1 MNAWPKKLNH
11 VHVILEP
18 SVQMSVLL
26 TASQYNDYLA
36 IRVQPPSLPITTPG
50 TASTALPSKHVCFFF
65 DTSGSMS
72 EEGRMSALQ
81 ATMKLLIKKK
91 PDSYK
96 FTFISYASSAKIEA
110 LAETDPSKLETA
122 VNALVPNGGTNI
134 EAALLAIR
142 DVVAHGVPID
152 SFILFTDGH
161 VNEGA
166 IHKSSGFITLLQE
179 FIPILP
185 PIHTIGCGPNYN
197 QTFLKNVAD
206 ETRSIHFYADVVET
220 LPAVVADILEG
231 MRTEIGTQAQLVVPD
246 GWINAECGKQTNR
259 TVMLGHLIADHSQ
272 WIVLKSVIETTTLPT
287 LVLSYIPSNT
297 RDTVSVS
304 CDVTDELKP
313 IEMASQVARIRI
325 ATVYSEVSELLE
337 RGGTDVA
344 LKKLND
350 LTKELK
356 ESIANKTDFLLTALA
371 QIEEMKESIPI
382 QDLTFQ
388 PPPGFNAPTGPPPLI
403 RSASSRTP
411 SGPPVLSRL
420 ASNTVALTN
429 QRGFFSRMS
438 SGPPEE
444 TYTFSSPAQRQ
455 AQQDLTQSFANATDL
470 PTCD

>member
-1 MNAWPKKLNH
+1 
-11 VHVILEP
+11 
-18 SVQMSVLL
+18 MSVLL

-36 IRVQPPSLPITTPG
+36 IRVQPPSLPIITPG
-50 TASTALPSKHVCFFF
+50 TASTALPSKHICFFF

-81 ATMKLLIKKK
+81 ATMKLLVKKK

-122 VNALVPNGGTNI
+122 VNALVPNGGTNM
-134 EAALLAIR
+134 EAALLAVR

-166 IHKSSGFITLLQE
+166 IHKSSGFITLIQE

-206 ETRSIHFYADVVET
+206 ETRSIHFYADAVET

-259 TVMLGHLIADHSQ
+259 TVTLGHLIADHTQ

-287 LVLSYIPSNT
+287 LTLSYIPSNT
-297 RDTVSVS
+297 RDTVSIS
-304 CDVTDELKP
+304 CSVGDELKP

-337 RGGTDVA
+337 RGGTDMA
-344 LKKLND
+344 LEKLND

-356 ESIANKTDFLLTALA
+356 ESIANKTTFLLTALA
-371 QIEEMKESIPI
+371 QIAEMKESITVPTI
-382 QDLTFQ
+382 NNTTLY
-388 PPPGFNAPTGPPPLI
+388 PPPGFGAPMLSPTLRRNATI
-403 RSASSRTP
+403 SRTP

-444 TYTFSSPAQRQ
+444 TYTFSSPAQKQ